1 MESSGRFT
9 RQQRDIEQALQD
21 YNIPYD
27 HFNLDEDDY
36 SRFGCKILVHNKY
49 FHPNFDLSNPV
60 TKHKH
65 KILEDMASEYVTV
78 RGLTDTRLSGRI
90 IDKI

>member
-1 MESSGRFT
+1 M
-9 RQQRDIEQALQD
+9 
-21 YNIPYD
+21 
-27 HFNLDEDDY
+27 NLDDDDY
-36 SRFGCKILVHNKY
+36 SRFNCKIMTDRKY
-49 FHPNFDLSNPV
+49 SHPNFDTNNTV
-60 TKHKH
+60 VEHKR